1 MSEKILDA
9 SGVGVYREWV
19 RNLISD
25 ISGLPQDAVLLWTNA
40 SPTSAFDN
48 QDISMD
54 LSFFKGAVIEY
65 APYVGVPS
73 RLYTRP
79 IPKYSG
85 DPMLTIG
92 VKEGYYGG
100 RFCTVFNDH
109 VNFTKGRNHG
119 TGDNTSVA
127 IPIAIYGTNTVRKW
141 SYPMPE
147 GRTGLLVRRDLA
159 ASSVSF
165 SASIQSNGNP
175 PYDRGWRYSDS
186 GTGYTII
193 TTRSTNSYTMLVS
206 DETVHIELG
215 KRIHVKGVARGYK
228 SDTGNLFFAI
238 SKNGRPDD
246 LLTSARSLS
255 EITGLAAS
263 SAYSPWVNLFDSANV
278 ITPFHVSI
286 GLIATGNSVREVFT
300 NHTLMQSADYQIP
313 SSVTNLDRYLVLLIA
328 GSGSADYHGK
338 LCVEEV
344 YEEDA

>member
-1 MSEKILDA
+1 
-9 SGVGVYREWV
+9 
-19 RNLISD
+19 
-25 ISGLPQDAVLLWTNA
+25 
-40 SPTSAFDN
+40 
-48 QDISMD
+48 MD

-65 APYVGVPS
+65 APYAGVPT

-109 VNFTKGRNHG
+109 VNFTKGRNHS
-119 TGDNTSVA
+119 TSDNTSVA
-127 IPIAIYGTNTVRKW
+127 IPTAIYGTNTVRKW
-141 SYPMPE
+141 SYPTPE
-147 GRTGLLVRRDLA
+147 ERTGLLVRRDLA

-206 DETVHIELG
+206 DETVHIEIG

-228 SDTGNLFFAI
+228 SDTGNLFFTI
-238 SKNGRPDD
+238 PQNGRPND
-246 LLTSARSLS
+246 LLTAAQSLS
-255 EITGLAAS
+255 TITGLAHYTHLS
-263 SAYSPWVNLFDSANV
+263 TWVNLFDTANT
-278 ITPFHVSI
+278 ITAFHVSV
-286 GLIATGNSVREVFT
+286 GLVPYMFGSEQRAKFVIT
-300 NHTLMQSADYQIP
+300 NHDLQQTKEVEFGTSADG
-313 SSVTNLDRYLVLLIA
+313 SNDYLVLMVA
-328 GSGSADYHGK
+328 GSGNSDYHGK